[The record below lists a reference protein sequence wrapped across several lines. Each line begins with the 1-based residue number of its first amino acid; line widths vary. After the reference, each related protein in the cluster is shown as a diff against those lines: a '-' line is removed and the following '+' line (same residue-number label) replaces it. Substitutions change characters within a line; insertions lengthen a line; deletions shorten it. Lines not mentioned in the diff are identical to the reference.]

1 MSHALASRAR
11 RGAHK
16 ITFAATMLQRRQ
28 LQGQAWHKPML
39 RERGR
44 RPVTPRALANV
55 LRCHTAWPSSAAPCL
70 TRASAPQRMPSRPRK
85 GGEPIHELRGA
96 LFAARFAVGCPLL
109 SFGLVPPLKRQSP
122 PTSNR
127 LTCPHEDCTGSART
141 VLRGLGVSGAR
152 VGTSQGGGSAHLPA
166 RSGRADED
174 AAMLQPRWAR
184 SARVWTTSGRQ
195 WWIWELRRG

>member
-70 TRASAPQRMPSRPRK
+70 TRASAPQRMPSRATQRGGAHSRAQRSPFRRTFCGRLSAAVFWPRSPPQTAK
-85 GGEPIHELRGA
+85 SSDLQPPDLPPRGLHRKRAHCTQGTGGERGESWDEPRRWVRSPSRKERARGRRCGNAPAALGTLR
-96 LFAARFAVGCPLL
+96 ARMD
-109 SFGLVPPLKRQSP
+109 
-122 PTSNR
+122 
-127 LTCPHEDCTGSART
+127 H
-141 VLRGLGVSGAR
+141 
-152 VGTSQGGGSAHLPA
+152 
-166 RSGRADED
+166 
-174 AAMLQPRWAR
+174 
-184 SARVWTTSGRQ
+184 SGRQ